1 MKLSLRWKMLLVVF
15 GLIIAPVLILGV
27 DHYWTTRNLIADMMR
42 TTTYEALQGGL
53 EAADSFLRSAEEAVV
68 MLNKMVL
75 GEAGE
80 NLEEIFQAYRSSH
93 GDIENVYYGTKEGEF
108 YVDPFPPGGLP
119 PGFDATTRPWYTQ
132 AVQAGKIIW
141 TDPYVD
147 TGSGELVVTAAMPVY
162 QGSGKEPLG
171 VVGIDVTLQ
180 RLADL
185 ISSRKVGTKGYLVLM
200 DDNGQ
205 VLAHP
210 NADIIG
216 QSMLGTEVANRV
228 LGVSYGEFDYE
239 ESSKMFAAFSLVERT
254 GWSLGALGSYE
265 EADEY
270 VQRSLRRLLLIAV
283 VLLVAAFL
291 IGSLFANY
299 LLVRPVLGLASAAE
313 RIGQGDFTTEVAL
326 EKADELG
333 VLAETFR
340 KLQRDLGKLIGDVKA
355 ASNATAELSRAV
367 FRSSQEISASTEE
380 MAATTSE
387 FAGSVQ
393 RTSDHVQS
401 IDEEGAAIREISKR
415 GQAVI
420 HEAVAQMQNLVESF
434 SRLHR
439 RVEELSVKSTEIGKI
454 TDLIRGISDQTN
466 LLALNAA
473 IEAAR
478 AGEQG
483 RGFAVVAEEV
493 RTLAEQAMDATEQ
506 IANLLRE
513 VNLQIKE
520 VMSGANESITEV
532 KEGSERVQIAG
543 ETFAQIGEG
552 IASISGRIRDVASY
566 ALELSSG
573 SEEMAA
579 ATEEQAATLQEITNS
594 ANELAQQAELLMRL
608 TEGFKI

>member
-1 MKLSLRWKMLLVVF
+1 M
-15 GLIIAPVLILGV
+15 
-27 DHYWTTRNLIADMMR
+27 
-42 TTTYEALQGGL
+42 
-53 EAADSFLRSAEEAVV
+53 
-68 MLNKMVL
+68 
-75 GEAGE
+75 
-80 NLEEIFQAYRSSH
+80 
-93 GDIENVYYGTKEGEF
+93 
-108 YVDPFPPGGLP
+108 
-119 PGFDATTRPWYTQ
+119 
-132 AVQAGKIIW
+132 
-141 TDPYVD
+141 
-147 TGSGELVVTAAMPVY
+147 
-162 QGSGKEPLG
+162 
-171 VVGIDVTLQ
+171 GIDVTLQ

-270 VQRSLRRLLLIAV
+270 VQSSLRRLLLIAV

-313 RIGQGDFTTEVAL
+313 KIGQGDFTTEVTL

-387 FAGSVQ
+387 FAGSCSGPVI
-393 RTSDHVQS
+393 TSS
-401 IDEEGAAIREISKR
+401 PLTKKAAIGRFQE

-439 RVEELSVKSTEIGKI
+439 RVEELSVKST
-454 TDLIRGISDQTN
+454 R
-466 LLALNAA
+466 
-473 IEAAR
+473 
-478 AGEQG
+478 
-483 RGFAVVAEEV
+483 
-493 RTLAEQAMDATEQ
+493 
-506 IANLLRE
+506 
-513 VNLQIKE
+513 
-520 VMSGANESITEV
+520 
-532 KEGSERVQIAG
+532 
-543 ETFAQIGEG
+543 
-552 IASISGRIRDVASY
+552 SGRSPT
-566 ALELSSG
+566 SSVV
-573 SEEMAA
+573 SP
-579 ATEEQAATLQEITNS
+579 T
-594 ANELAQQAELLMRL
+594 RL
-608 TEGFKI
+608 TFWP